1 MEPYSRV
8 STKYKNREIEL
19 VTRHLSS
26 LPNRTPTHLSEY
38 DFSTMAVFSWQVPY
52 LSKLLNCMQNT
63 PKVPYSRPSTKY
75 KNREI
80 ELVTRHLSSVPNR
93 TPTHLSEYD
102 FTEIPFLDWQVRYP
116 TTVVNPYAE
125 HSVGTVLQGEY
136 QVQKYRI
143 SLCQPSFV
151 IRPESSSYAPTLIRL
166 HGNHVL
172 RLTDLRLSSNEPCW
186 NRRHIWV
193 IPEKV

>member
-1 MEPYSRV
+1 MHNP
-8 STKYKNREIEL
+8 L
-19 VTRHLSS
+19 
-26 LPNRTPTHLSEY
+26 
-38 DFSTMAVFSWQVPY
+38 WVPY
-52 LSKLLNCMQNT
+52 LSKLLNCCQSLCRT
-63 PKVPYSRPSTKY
+63 LQRY
-75 KNREI
+75 
-80 ELVTRHLSSVPNR
+80 R
-93 TPTHLSEYD
+93 TPDQVPGTKIEKSSWSRVICHPSRIVLLRTCLNTTSRKY
-102 FTEIPFLDWQVRYP
+102 PFWIDSTVLQLCIS
-116 TTVVNPYAE
+116 TVVNPYAE

-172 RLTDLRLSSNEPCW
+172 RLTDLRISSNEPCW